1 MTTRT
6 SLNAMIA
13 GFLANK
19 GAITKLPAGMKAYP
33 WATEQDWK
41 DAITR
46 HHAALELCGTVLPV
60 EDTID
65 REGNLMTGEEHG
77 QVHAYYFG
85 DDEDLTDVSD
95 VDKASYRADV
105 TSMTDMQ
112 LIGYATADAQLD
124 MHHNDP
130 EW

>member
-1 MTTRT
+1 MTRT

-19 GAITKLPAGMKAYP
+19 GVITKLPDCKKAYP

-41 DAITR
+41 DAISR
-46 HHAALELCGTVLPV
+46 HHAALELCGTVLQE

-65 REGNLMTGEEHG
+65 RATNLMTGREHS
-77 QVHAYYFG
+77 QVYAYYLG
-85 DDEDLTDVSD
+85 DDEDLSDVSE
-95 VDKASYRADV
+95 VDRASYRADV

-124 MHHNDP
+124 LHHNDP

>member
-1 MTTRT
+1 MTRT

-13 GFLANK
+13 GFLANQGVIK
-19 GAITKLPAGMKAYP
+19 TIPEGMKAYP

-41 DAITR
+41 DAIQR
-46 HHAALELCGTVLPV
+46 HHVALELCGQVLQE

-65 REGNLMTGEEHG
+65 RETNLVTGQEHS
-77 QVHAYYFG
+77 QVYAYYLG
-85 DDEDLTDVSD
+85 DDEDISD
-95 VDKASYRADV
+95 VTDLDRASYHADV

-124 MHHNDP
+124 LNHNNP